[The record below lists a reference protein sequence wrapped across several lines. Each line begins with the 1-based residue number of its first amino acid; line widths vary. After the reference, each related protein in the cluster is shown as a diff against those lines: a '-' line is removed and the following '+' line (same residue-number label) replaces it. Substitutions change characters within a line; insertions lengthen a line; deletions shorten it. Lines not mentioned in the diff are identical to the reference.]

1 MAEFTDP
8 VSGSNKPIQGIR
20 ALAVLSV
27 LVFHLDPEWLPGGFL
42 GVDVFFV
49 ISGLLIARML
59 SNDIEANGRIRLMN
73 FYARRF
79 KRIGPTALTVVV
91 SSFVLAYFALLPFD
105 MRDFGA
111 SMVGAVTL
119 TLNKMIANNI
129 GYFSRLAETQPLLH
143 FWSLMVEIHFY
154 LLIPLLFFV
163 LRHLKIIKV
172 TVLALAILSLL
183 HADSLSSWDLKDSYY
198 LLPSRAWELL
208 AGVYLFL
215 ALATSTVSK
224 NVEQVARWLG
234 PIALIGLLGC
244 LWSFSGFVRHPSFL
258 SVVPIVA
265 TVALIWSLLAQPSG
279 VVASLLSNRLL
290 VWLGNMSFSL
300 YLWHYP
306 FIVFFKADDGTLS
319 TFEVVQVVVCTMVFS
334 VVTYFTVERS
344 FYKYDHTILK
354 RGRSLMLLGAT
365 AVTLLLGILSFTN
378 DGFESS
384 WLARQPDSI
393 RSAYRLTQE
402 SRKFN
407 RYDQES
413 ECLFRVEAFEG
424 SLRSSIDKCFEKYE
438 KGTLVIGDSHAI
450 GFWRLAKIIN
460 NQSAVSQPFVIG
472 VSRGGCKPYKESPGC
487 SYPAL
492 EEAAE
497 YLGNRF
503 SRIIYVQAGSS
514 LTDRQGV
521 PRIDYVKRVAEFL
534 EVLSQSVDTV
544 WVGPRKEPGVDQRSF
559 IRSGCDVRQRFD
571 EELTAINDSLNLFL
585 IDYMRSFSTRYIPS
599 TKLSLDSFGSC
610 DRLLWRDD
618 NHWSPSGI
626 DNLAARPVA
635 KQIIFDSIA
644 ESRDKLTR

>member
-1 MAEFTDP
+1 MHMAKFTDP
-8 VSGSNKPIQGIR
+8 VSGKNKPMQGIR

-27 LVFHLDPEWLPGGFL
+27 LVFHLNPEWLPGGFL

-49 ISGLLIARML
+49 ISGLLISRML

-91 SSFVLAYFALLPFD
+91 SSYALAYFALLPFD

-119 TLNKMIANNI
+119 TLNKMVANNI
-129 GYFSRLAETQPLLH
+129 GYFSPLAETQPLLH
-143 FWSLMVEIHFY
+143 FWSLMVEVHFY
-154 LLIPLLFFV
+154 LLIPLLFFF

-172 TVLALAILSLL
+172 TVLVLAILSLL
-183 HADSLSSWDLKDSYY
+183 HADSLSSWDPKDAYY

-215 ALATSTVSK
+215 ALATSSVSK
-224 NVEQVARWLG
+224 NVEQVARWLQ
-234 PIALIGLLGC
+234 PIAIIGLLGC
-244 LWSFSGFVRHPSFL
+244 LWLFSGFVRHPSFL

-265 TVALIWSLLAQPSG
+265 TVVLIWSLLVQPSG
-279 VVASLLSNRLL
+279 VVASFLSNRLL

-319 TFEVVQVVVCTMVFS
+319 SFEVVQVVVCTIVFS
-334 VVTYFTVERS
+334 LLTYFIVERS
-344 FYKYDHTILK
+344 FYKYDHPIFQ
-354 RGRSLMLLGAT
+354 RGRPLMLAGAT
-365 AVTLLLGILSFTN
+365 AATFVLGIFSFTN

-384 WLARQPDSI
+384 WLERQPDSI
-393 RSAYRLTQE
+393 RSAYRLAQE
-402 SRKFN
+402 SIKFN

-413 ECLFRVEAFEG
+413 ECLFRAGVFDV
-424 SLRSSIDKCFEKYE
+424 SLRSSIDQCFEKYH

-450 GFWRLAKIIN
+450 GFWRLAKKIN
-460 NQSAVSQPFVIG
+460 NESVDSQPFVIG

-487 SYPAL
+487 SYLAL

-514 LTDRQGV
+514 LTDQQGV
-521 PRIDYVKRVAEFL
+521 PRVDYVKRVAGFL

-544 WVGPRKEPGVDQRSF
+544 WIGPRREPGVDQRIF

-571 EELTAINDSLNLFL
+571 EELTARNDSLNVFL
-585 IDYMRSFSTRYIPS
+585 IDYMRSSSARYIS
-599 TKLSLDSFGSC
+599 SAKLSLDSFGSC
-610 DRLLWRDD
+610 ERLFWRDN

-635 KQIIFDSIA
+635 RQIIFDSV
-644 ESRDKLTR
+644 E